1 MFMDE
6 KGGRKVQVVK
16 KVFTE
21 NESPFPKDESPKDGD
36 FIADLIG
43 DLIGDN
49 IGDFIVASLPGSHV

>member
-1 MFMDE
+1 MFMM
-6 KGGRKVQVVK
+6 KRGGQKSTSSQKSLHRKRIA
-16 KVFTE
+16 
-21 NESPFPKDESPKDGD
+21 FPKDESPKDGD